1 MSDWRREV
9 KKDSPFLYH
18 YDIEGKTPLA
28 VTITACVRVEAY
40 CPGKTKAGPDG
51 KKQAGSLWCLSFK
64 GGKKVLGMNVTNGN
78 LIEHHHGPDHEQWVD
93 KQIILRIA
101 ECDGEKCIR
110 VHAPGARLPKQCKP
124 FRYLDADPDK
134 AGTRPAKPGQAAKI
148 EPAGDEPDMSKSA
161 ADMGEPLPFNAE

>member
-28 VTITACVRVEAY
+28 VTITGSERHEAF
-40 CPGKTKAGPDG
+40 CPGKTKVGPDG
-51 KKQAGSLWCLSFK
+51 KKEAGSLWCLSFK
-64 GGKKVLGMNVTNGN
+64 GGKKVLGINVTNGN
-78 LIEHHHGPDHEQWVD
+78 LIESLHGADPAQWVG
-93 KQIILRIA
+93 KVVVLRVA

-110 VHAPGARLPKQCKP
+110 VHAPGARLPKQCKK
-124 FRYLDADPDK
+124 FRYLDAEPGK
-134 AGTRPAKPGQAAKI
+134 TPTAKPGQAAKV

-161 ADMGEPLPFNAE
+161 ADLGEPLPFNAE